1 MNTIAEL
8 LNSKKESLIL
18 NPVENLPLIFGN
30 ASIAELQGLYIT
42 DKNRTELQKKDAKI
56 LFGGRENYTD
66 YIMHIYD
73 IWKTVLEAEDI
84 TMRPQSGLNA
94 HLLMFLGLGI
104 VGDKVMLLPEEG
116 GGHFSTHKILKR
128 IGFEIINIPLNYNK
142 NCVDIEKTIQLQ
154 QKENC
159 RFLFIDRSEGLI
171 YEDFTELCSNFHG
184 YKIFDASQYLTNII
198 FKQFKSPFDMGFDLI
213 ISTLHKNFPGPQK
226 ALLCTN
232 NKNSTEWKH
241 IMQTMY
247 DCVSNIHADK
257 IIQAGIILQNPHL
270 ETYSN
275 DIISNA
281 KILEEEMKKVG
292 IPVISRDAVQVWTH
306 HLWVKFENKD
316 IAYNTYKSLEK
327 NGILVNYRLLP
338 YNIGYGL
345 RLGTNCATIQGLAP
359 YNIPQFA
366 KCFSETISGECDNE
380 NVRAFIREMILN
392 SKYMKQPE

>member
-1 MNTIAEL
+1 MNTIDEL
-8 LNSKKESLIL
+8 LDSKNENLIL

-30 ASIAELQGLYIT
+30 PSIAELQGLYIT
-42 DKNRTELQKKDAKI
+42 DKNRTDLQKKDAKI
-56 LFGGRENYTD
+56 LFGGRENYID

-73 IWKTVLEAEDI
+73 IWKTVLGAEDI

-94 HLLMFLGLGI
+94 HLLMFLGLGN

-128 IGFEIINIPLNYNK
+128 IGFEIINIPLDYNR
-142 NCVDIEKTIQLQ
+142 NCIDIEKTIQLQ
-154 QKENC
+154 QRENC
-159 RFLFIDRSEGLI
+159 RFLFVDRSEGLI
-171 YEDFTELCSNFHG
+171 YEDFTELCSRFYG

-232 NKNSTEWKH
+232 NKNSAEWKS
-241 IMQTMY
+241 IIQTMY

-257 IIQAGIILQNPHL
+257 IIQAGIILQNPYL
-270 ETYSN
+270 EIYSN
-275 DIISNA
+275 DMISNVQ
-281 KILEEEMKKVG
+281 ILEKEMNKIG
-292 IPVISRDAVQVWTH
+292 IPVISRDIEQVWTH
-306 HLWVKFENKD
+306 HLWIKFETKD
-316 IAYNTYKSLEK
+316 IAYKAYKNLEK

-345 RLGTNCATIQGLAP
+345 RLGTNCATIQGLEP
-359 YNIPQFA
+359 CNIPQLA
-366 KCFSETISGECDNE
+366 QYFSEAISGKYANE
-380 NVRAFIREMILN
+380 NVRTFIKEMILN
-392 SKYMKQPE
+392 SKYMKQPK